1 MVRLLSTLVI
11 SAAISLSQVASA
23 AAQVQ
28 GPTSAQ
34 SATPYQ
40 MSRMG
45 GFGLSVRNL
54 RGERVRIRLRGN
66 GFTTREIALDHLHLK
81 AAELAVERGY
91 TFFQITEPEIEQEIS
106 INNNIRYCLPAPCTI
121 RAGRLRIT
129 RSGEAVASFSN
140 AAAEHNMCA
149 IDVIDRLTG
158 TYAPEASEE

>member
-91 TFFQITEPEIEQEIS
+91 TFFQITEPEIEVNQIPTFVAKYVLQILES
-106 INNNIRYCLPAPCTI
+106 IVRIPDLT
-121 RAGRLRIT
+121 RLHGCILQ
-129 RSGEAVASFSN
+129 
-140 AAAEHNMCA
+140 
-149 IDVIDRLTG
+149 IDS
-158 TYAPEASEE
+158 PS